1 MSCPVVLCFSP
12 GREQCFSLKPRRPAL
27 PVASGPRKQSQR
39 EIGTGVVG
47 GCGMVAVSDPQ
58 VPVIST
64 GYGGAPCGPGGLP
77 GCPAA
82 SLEPAALV
90 SGRPVNK
97 DTGSVSLP
105 PLLSLPQYRPCL
117 AGTHHILHAQLG
129 SIEQQELCSLVVPVA
144 HSLVECCVPFLWES
158 RQSLL

>member
-1 MSCPVVLCFSP
+1 MVLCSSL

-27 PVASGPRKQSQR
+27 PAASGPRKQSQR

-47 GCGMVAVSDPQ
+47 GCGMVTVSDPR

-64 GYGGAPCGPGGLP
+64 GCGGAPRGPGGLP

-97 DTGSVSLP
+97 DTGSVSP
-105 PLLSLPQYRPCL
+105 PPRVLGSPQHRPCL

-129 SIEQQELCSLVVPVA
+129 SIEQQELRCFVVPVA
-144 HSLVECCVPFLWES
+144 HSLVECCVPFLWKS